1 VDLIVLAKEPLAGRV
16 KTRLCPPFTPD
27 QAAEIAAA
35 CLADTLEAAVASGAD
50 EVVLVLD
57 GQPGWWCPPGVRI
70 VGQSGGSLGERLES
84 AWSHCSGPAVQIGM
98 DTPQVTPGLL
108 DLAMSEVAVAPE
120 DRAVLGPATDGGWWL
135 LGLRRAVPGAFDGV
149 PMSDHRTAVA
159 QIERLRALGLEVRT
173 FVALT
178 DLDTADDLGTIT
190 ADAPAGRVAAAV
202 ARLAIDR
209 Q

>member
-27 QAAEIAAA
+27 QAAEVAAA
-35 CLADTLEAAVASGAD
+35 CLADTLDAAVASGAD
-50 EVVLVLD
+50 DVVLVLE
-57 GQPGWWCPPGVRI
+57 GRPGWWCPPRVRI
-70 VGQSGGSLGERLES
+70 VEQSGGSLGERLES

-108 DLAMSEVAVAPE
+108 DLAMSQVAGAPE
-120 DRAVLGPATDGGWWL
+120 NRALLGPATDGGWWL
-135 LGLRRAVPGAFDGV
+135 LGLHRAVPGAFDGV
-149 PMSDHRTAVA
+149 PMSDQRTAAA
-159 QIERLRALGLEVRT
+159 QIERLGALDLEVRT

-178 DLDTADDLGTIT
+178 DLDTADDLGAIT
-190 ADAPAGRVAAAV
+190 ADAPGGRVAEAV
-202 ARLAIDR
+202 ARLAVEL